1 MQKYRNA
8 CHMYFLRYIGVCVC
22 VCVLVYVPYPCK
34 WESKIARIVLGQWV
48 FKNLFVKIGMNNIIY
63 LIQICISKILIYFFN
78 QCLNKFRSKARSWLY
93 YLFIYDIIYIS
104 IWYLTS
110 VILFVSVH
118 ICVCPGEYTSK
129 NKSMSAIKS
138 LFWM

>member
-48 FKNLFVKIGMNNIIY
+48 FKKSHRKDRNEQYYIFDTNMYFQNINIFFLISVWTNLVVKLGVDYIIY
-63 LIQICISKILIYFFN
+63 LYMISYIF
-78 QCLNKFRSKARSWLY
+78 Q
-93 YLFIYDIIYIS
+93 YDI
-104 IWYLTS
+104 
-110 VILFVSVH
+110 
-118 ICVCPGEYTSK
+118 
-129 NKSMSAIKS
+129 
-138 LFWM
+138 